1 MIKLVYC
8 ITKKVGLT
16 DEEFFHYWEDPSVLV
31 FLTSADSYRAAA
43 SWSREINAD
52 PITMG
57 WWNSGST
64 TGRLSWPLVNRPN
77 GEPRA
82 RTKRTS

>member
-16 DEEFFHYWEDPSVLV
+16 DEEFFHYWEDLSVLV

-64 TGRLSWPLVNRPN
+64 TGRRSWPLVNRLN
-77 GEPRA
+77 GKRRA